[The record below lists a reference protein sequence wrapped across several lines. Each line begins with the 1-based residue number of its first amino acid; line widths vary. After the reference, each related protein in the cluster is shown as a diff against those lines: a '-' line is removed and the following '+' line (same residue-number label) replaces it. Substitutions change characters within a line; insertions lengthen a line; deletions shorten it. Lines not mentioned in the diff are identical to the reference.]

1 MDLGIKSKSRRQ
13 EIRKNRP
20 DAARPDWQQ
29 LKEKGIP
36 QSLGMAGVFFLLAAA
51 ILMLRQDALPYHA
64 GQPLNYD
71 IHSRVQFAY
80 ADPTKLAQLQEEAR
94 ASEPRVYTVN
104 EHAWSDLQ
112 QDLLKVPAEMSGP
125 GEPPTHLA
133 SIFKDPGVR
142 TALRN
147 ATSPQERDANGNP
160 TDGGMYRAAVDA
172 FVRSLRDYRNPH
184 SPNTPLILLS
194 PADAQDEFA
203 SRRTHIRVG
212 SDRIDMAAVK
222 AVDDQ
227 KELPAIVSELAQK
240 AGFSGGQLQ
249 REIAQYTLS
258 RLQPTLKFD
267 AEATTQRRNNVA
279 ASVSEKKATRRIDA
293 GEIIVAHTNPNS
305 IKPTLDEN
313 DIRLLRSEN
322 ENYLATVKGA
332 SWKPRL
338 GTTVIALVVT
348 IVLCAYV
355 AAFQPRVVKNHARA
369 AALMGLLLSMLLLAA
384 LAGIGNMP
392 VYLFGA
398 APTLL
403 VGMILAIAYDRRFAI
418 GIASLH
424 GLLVTVALAES
435 AAFFFMLWAGV
446 LAAGFLLDSVRNRSK
461 LVEVGGAAAVVM
473 IVAAAAAGL
482 LALEPATYLV
492 KNCAYAGLAG
502 LVAGGVVLCILPFI
516 EKAFRITTSMTLLE
530 LADASQPLLRRL
542 QVEAPGTYNHSMQ
555 VAILAEAAAE
565 AIGADSLLC
574 RVAAYY
580 HDVGKINKPDY
591 FVENQQDG
599 QNRHLNL
606 DPNLSLLIIV
616 GHVKDGVELAREY
629 NLPTSVIPFIQ
640 QHHGTTIVEYFY
652 RRACTQQEQRDP
664 SMAVPETQYRYPG
677 PRPRTREVAIVMIS
691 DAVESAT
698 RALDDPT
705 PAQIERL
712 VDDLAMRRLL
722 DGQFDEC
729 DITMKD
735 LDRVK
740 RALIKTLAGIYHGRI
755 AYPATPPPGT
765 LATPVE
771 PQPSATPKTFSNE
784 TMVG

>member
-1 MDLGIKSKSRRQ
+1 MDVGTKSKSRRQ

-20 DAARPDWQQ
+20 DAARFDWQT
-29 LKEKGIP
+29 LKEKGVP
-36 QSLGMAGVFFLLAAA
+36 QSLALATVFFVLAAA
-51 ILMLRQDALPYHA
+51 ILMLRQDAIPYHA

-71 IHSRVQFAY
+71 IHARVQFSFPDKA
-80 ADPTKLAQLQEEAR
+80 KLAQLQNEAR
-94 ASEPRVYTVN
+94 ASEPRVYTPIAD
-104 EHAWSDLQ
+104 AWTDLE
-112 QDLLKVPAEMSGP
+112 QDLLKVPAQMSAP
-125 GEPPTHLA
+125 GDPPAHLA
-133 SIFKDPGVR
+133 GIFRDPGVR

-147 ATSPQERDANGNP
+147 ATSTQDRDPNGNL
-160 TDGGMYRAAVDA
+160 TDGGLYREAVREL
-172 FVRSLRDYRNPH
+172 VRSLRDYRSLR
-184 SPNTPLILLS
+184 SPKDPLILLA
-194 PADAQDEFA
+194 PEDWRVEEAE
-203 SRRTHIRVG
+203 RRSNIRVG
-212 SDRIDMAAVK
+212 SDRMDIAAVRSI
-222 AVDDQ
+222 DDQ
-227 KELPAIVSELAQK
+227 KELPGIVNGLVQR
-240 AGFSGGQLQ
+240 AGFAGGQLQ
-249 REIAQYTLS
+249 LEIAQYALS
-258 RLQPTLKFD
+258 RLRPTHRFD
-267 AEATTQRRNNVA
+267 DIVTTQRRNNA
-279 ASVSEKKATRRIDA
+279 AMSVPAPKANRRVDA
-293 GEIIVAHTNPNS
+293 GEILVAHTNAV
-305 IKPTLDEN
+305 KPALDEN
-313 DIRLLRSEN
+313 DIQLLRIEN
-322 ENYLATVKGA
+322 AAYLATIRGA
-332 SWKPRL
+332 SWKPPL
-338 GTTVIALVVT
+338 GTTLIALLVTVV
-348 IVLCAYV
+348 LSAYV
-355 AAFQPRVVKNHARA
+355 AAFQTRVIKNHARA
-369 AALMGLLLSMLLLAA
+369 AAIIGLLLAMLLLAA
-384 LAGIGNMP
+384 LAGNGNGSI
-392 VYLFGA
+392 YLFGA
-398 APTLL
+398 APTIL
-403 VGMILAIAYDRRFAI
+403 VAMILSIAYDRRFAI

-424 GLLVTVALAES
+424 GLLVTIALAES

-446 LAAGFLLDSVRNRSK
+446 LAAGFMLDSVRNRSK
-461 LVEVGGAAAVVM
+461 LVEVGGAAALVM
-473 IVAAAAAGL
+473 ILAAAASGL
-482 LALEPATYLV
+482 LALQPATFLL

-599 QNRHLNL
+599 TNRHLNL

-664 SMAVPETQYRYPG
+664 TTAVSETQFRYPG
-677 PRPRTREVAIVMIS
+677 PRPRTREVAITMIA

-712 VDDLAMRRLL
+712 VDDLTMRRLL

-755 AYPATPPPGT
+755 AYPATPPVGALT
-765 LATPVE
+765 TQTPVAANT
-771 PQPSATPKTFSNE
+771 PQTHSNE
-784 TMVG
+784 TLAG